1 MWKST
6 VLYNPESKKKKK
18 KKAHNNNKKTNYSK
32 AQIHLKNTKDTD
44 VSKSKEAQF

>member
-6 VLYNPESKKKKK
+6 LLYNPESQKTTTI
-18 KKAHNNNKKTNYSK
+18 KKTNYNK

-44 VSKSKEAQF
+44 VSKSKEVQF

>member
-18 KKAHNNNKKTNYSK
+18 KPTTTIKKTNYSK
-32 AQIHLKNTKDTD
+32 AQIHLKNTTDTD

>member
-6 VLYNPESKKKKK
+6 LLYKSRFSNNN
-18 KKAHNNNKKTNYSK
+18 NNNKKTNYNK